1 MESLGES
8 LKRNRSDSEDSA
20 MDERPKTKTKKI
32 KMFGGNRI
40 STGQKWARA
49 RFETKAAGN

>member
-1 MESLGES
+1 MRQKAMESLGES

-20 MDERPKTKTKKI
+20 SGETQTKKKI

-40 STGQKWARA
+40 STG
-49 RFETKAAGN
+49 